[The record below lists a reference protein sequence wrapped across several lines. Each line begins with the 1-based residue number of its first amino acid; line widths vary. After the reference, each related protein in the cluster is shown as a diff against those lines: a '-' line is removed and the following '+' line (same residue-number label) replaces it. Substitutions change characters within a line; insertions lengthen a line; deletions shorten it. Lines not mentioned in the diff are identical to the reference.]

1 MCTDNLIFRVK
12 YKYQVCFDIFDRV
25 IIIENIIKYNVILN

>member
-12 YKYQVCFDIFDRV
+12 YKHQVCFDIFDKV
-25 IIIENIIKYNVILN
+25 IIENIIKYNVISN